1 MQDTDK
7 KKISTIHITDKKLQ
21 NILQISTYQQ
31 KNLRTFEKKIGTS
44 LLQVPYTMSRT
55 HFKKSINNH
64 GYKLQ
69 NHKEIPL
76 YKLGWQKNEN
86 NKDY

>member
-1 MQDTDK
+1 
-7 KKISTIHITDKKLQ
+7 
-21 NILQISTYQQ
+21 
-31 KNLRTFEKKIGTS
+31 
-44 LLQVPYTMSRT
+44 MSRT
-55 HFKKSINNH
+55 HLKKSINNH

>member
-1 MQDTDK
+1 
-7 KKISTIHITDKKLQ
+7 
-21 NILQISTYQQ
+21 
-31 KNLRTFEKKIGTS
+31 
-44 LLQVPYTMSRT
+44 MSRT
-55 HFKKSINNH
+55 HLKKSINNH

-69 NHKEIPL
+69 THKEIPL